1 VAAEQDVSLLEAIR
15 TALAEAMAANDRVV
29 LLGQD
34 VGRLGGVFR
43 VTDGLWQRFPDRVFD
58 TPLAEGAIVGASI
71 GLAIGGLVPVA
82 ELQFLGF
89 AHQAFHQIAQ
99 QLARYRYRTRGR
111 FHLPVTIRAPY
122 GGGLRMPEF
131 HPDSLEAQLA
141 NTPGLKVFAP
151 AFPDDAYA
159 MLQAAVHDP
168 DPVVFLEPQ
177 RLYRSVRGPLRTT
190 DNANRTD
197 GTHGTAGTASTG
209 AADSR
214 LGARIR
220 RDGEDLLLVSWGP
233 AVHTCLAAA
242 HQLHTRHGVRAAVLD
257 LRRLSPIDECGLL
270 DAASSRRRV
279 LVVHEGVRTA
289 GLGAEVVARLHE
301 GLGGSGPLVVRR
313 VTAPDTPYPPGRLED
328 HYLPSQ
334 DSVAAAAL
342 TLLDGR

>member
-1 VAAEQDVSLLEAIR
+1 MTEEHVTLLEAVR
-15 TALAEAMAANDRVV
+15 AGLGEVMAGDERVV

-43 VTDGLWQRFPDRVFD
+43 VTDGLWQRFPERVFD
-58 TPLAEGAIVGASI
+58 TPLAEGAIVGASV
-71 GLAIGGLVPVA
+71 GLAVGGLVPVA

-89 AHQAFHQIAQ
+89 AHQAFHQITQ

-159 MLQAAVHDP
+159 MLRAAVADP
-168 DPVVFLEPQ
+168 DPVVVLEPQ
-177 RLYRSVRGPLRTT
+177 RLYRSVRGPLRT
-190 DNANRTD
+190 
-197 GTHGTAGTASTG
+197 AGPE
-209 AADSR
+209 
-214 LGARIR
+214 LGARLR
-220 RDGEDLLLVSWGP
+220 RDGADVLLVSWGP

-242 HQLHTRHGVRAAVLD
+242 DDLKERHGVDAAVLD
-257 LRRLSPIDECGLL
+257 LRRLSPIDEAGLL
-270 DAASSRRRV
+270 AAAESRRRV
-279 LVVHEGVRTA
+279 VVVHEGVRTA

-301 GLGGSGPLVVRR
+301 GLGGSGGRLVVRR
-313 VTAPDTPYPPGRLED
+313 VAAPDTPYPPGRLED
-328 HYLPSQ
+328 HFLPSP
-334 DSVAAAAL
+334 AAVLTAAL
-342 TLLDGR
+342 DVLEGP

>member
-1 VAAEQDVSLLEAIR
+1 MAAEQDVSLLEAIR
-15 TALAEAMAANDRVV
+15 AGLGDAMAASDRVV

-71 GLAIGGLVPVA
+71 GLALGGMVPVA
-82 ELQFLGF
+82 EIQFLGF
-89 AHQAFHQIAQ
+89 AHQAFHQITQ

-131 HPDSLEAQLA
+131 HPDSLEAQFA

-151 AFPDDAYA
+151 AFPDDAYS
-159 MLQAAVHDP
+159 MLQAAVGDP
-168 DPVVFLEPQ
+168 DPVLFLEPQ
-177 RLYRSVRGPLRTT
+177 RLYRSVRGPLRT
-190 DNANRTD
+190 
-197 GTHGTAGTASTG
+197 
-209 AADSR
+209 ADSG
-214 LGARIR
+214 LGARMR

-242 HQLHTRHGVRAAVLD
+242 QQLDTQYAVRSAVLD
-257 LRRLSPIDECGLL
+257 LRRLSPIDDQCLL
-270 DAASSRRRV
+270 EAAASRRRV
-279 LVVHEGVRTA
+279 VVVHEGVRTA

-301 GLGGSGPLVVRR
+301 GLVGSAALVVRR

-334 DSVAAAAL
+334 DAVVTAAL
-342 TLLDGR
+342 SVLEGARP